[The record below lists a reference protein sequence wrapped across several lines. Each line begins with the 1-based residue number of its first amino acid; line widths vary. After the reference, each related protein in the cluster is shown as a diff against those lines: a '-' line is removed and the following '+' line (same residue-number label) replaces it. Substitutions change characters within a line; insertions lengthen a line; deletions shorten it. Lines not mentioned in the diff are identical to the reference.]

1 MRMLEIV
8 RPRDLA
14 EAVRLTTEGGQ
25 PLAGGTDLLVHL
37 QKGVARPEFLVY
49 VGELPELCLVRG
61 TEVEVEIGAAAT
73 HAAILASPA
82 TTPLPILKLA
92 LRTSVSTPSAARWRW
107 SSSRPATK
115 IGKRWCALRHMGTLG
130 GNLAN
135 ASPAGDGLVP
145 LYLLDARVN
154 LVGPGGER
162 SLTVAE
168 FVLGPGKT
176 ALRTGELIRSITVP
190 FPRDGAQ
197 AYFRKVGRRQALV
210 IAVASLGALV
220 WLEGGV
226 IAEARLALG
235 SVAPTVIRPREVE
248 GALVGR
254 SLAVEA
260 LAELRDALSSA
271 VEPISDL
278 RASADYRRRVAGNLL
293 LDLASQMAHS
303 PPCGQV

>member
-49 VGELPELCLVRG
+49 VGELPELRLVRG

-92 LRTSVSTPSAARWRW
+92 LRT
-107 SSSRPATK
+107 
-115 IGKRWCALRHMGTLG
+115 IGSPALRHMGTLG

-303 PPCGQV
+303 PPCGQGG